1 MANQDSNSLNLLS
14 DTTTIQTITQTIT
27 NVQNIEISD
36 VANLQS
42 DLTAINSNIS
52 NLNTNLNST
61 NTTVAA
67 NNTALANAIASIV
80 TT

>member
-1 MANQDSNSLNLLS
+1 MSNQDSGSLNLLP
-14 DTTTIQTITQTIT
+14 DTTTIQAITKTIT

-42 DLTAINSNIS
+42 DLSAINSNIS
-52 NLNTNLNST
+52 TLNTNLNST

-67 NNTALANAIASIV
+67 SNTALTNSIASSLK
-80 TT
+80 